1 MKKII
6 YIAAI
11 TMFLGTASI
20 YAGTFSTSANIFS
33 ISKGDKT
40 TKITEEEL
48 PAGIKR
54 VLKTDDYK
62 D

>member
-1 MKKII
+1 
-6 YIAAI
+6 
-11 TMFLGTASI
+11 MFLGTASI